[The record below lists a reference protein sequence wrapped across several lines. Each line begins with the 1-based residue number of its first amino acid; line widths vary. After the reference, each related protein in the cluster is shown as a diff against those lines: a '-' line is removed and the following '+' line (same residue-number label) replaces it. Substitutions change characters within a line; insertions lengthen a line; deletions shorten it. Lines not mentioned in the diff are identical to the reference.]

1 MMIGMMTTTKTKKT
15 PRQQHVV
22 RVALLLEEVLAVL
35 HQELVRVVLL
45 LELVRVA
52 QLHQILRKKLKK
64 KKIQVGWL
72 NIELMT
78 TEPSGLKMKMRH
90 GIIENPVKPIGL
102 FGKIR

>member
-22 RVALLLEEVLAVL
+22 RVALLLEEVRAVL

-45 LELVRVA
+45 LELAQVA
-52 QLHQILRKKLKK
+52 QGLRVLRQKQKR

-78 TEPSGLKMKMRH
+78 MELNGLRMKMRH

>member
-1 MMIGMMTTTKTKKT
+1 
-15 PRQQHVV
+15 
-22 RVALLLEEVLAVL
+22 VALLLEKARAVL
-35 HQELVRVVLL
+35 HLELVRVGLL
-45 LELVRVA
+45 LELVRVT

-78 TEPSGLKMKMRH
+78 MEQSGLKMKMRH